1 MTDPA
6 HLPERL
12 RLQVVALVSAVLPS
26 VTPLPSPLRKVA
38 AFAPARRARLGNAL
52 IWAALTDDDFRGHAG
67 VQAAALPADVDDPV
81 DAAARA
87 WLSRE
92 AGWEAVVDE
101 AVAAL
106 GEVEVRDDKSQAELR
121 RLTAQVASLQ
131 AELAA
136 LRSGHRTELEGVKA
150 DHKVLRQRLGEA
162 RGLLRAGEV
171 ERDAALAGRDQ
182 AMAVAE
188 AATKAAEIDVRR
200 LRAQLEEA
208 EAGLAATRRDV
219 RTERDAATIRARLL
233 LDAVVES
240 ATGLRREL
248 GLPSV
253 SGVPGE
259 AVESE
264 LAGIDA
270 APTSS
275 APASPALLEQMLSKL
290 HCVERL
296 YLGALAFVGFHPLH
310 LRNCG
315 FAWGGSRAYERYGCA
330 ATGAHPPVPFALG
343 QLQVMA
349 APLAARLAASAE
361 ARALADR
368 AEDQP
373 NTNANEDAAIGLMV
387 SRLRNVTYVS
397 LSKNSW
403 HNLGCFPT
411 SGMYRPPAA
420 NSSVVVHR
428 LITIAALRYAWSV
441 LRDGAR
447 PNVVTCHNAALKWS
461 EGGVERL
468 RGWCKLCTAD
478 ETWKLPGKA
487 PRGCDDLG
495 GSRYYLARLRQSC
508 AELGFT
514 SGASTG

>member
-1 MTDPA
+1 MAQLTAVCAASNGSSNQQWSHHASPPDSSQ
-6 HLPERL
+6 RL
-12 RLQVVALVSAVLPS
+12 SCADYASRKPGWDAVRLVMGVATGPSNRKRRDAIRQTWMRWPS
-26 VTPLPSPLRKVA
+26 VGRSVVVCFAVGRRQVPKSLLVQLDAEASLHRDLLFLPVSDGCVSMVSIGKAYAYWSA
-38 AFAPARRARLGNAL
+38 ASRLTRGAPVMPFIAKA
-52 IWAALTDDDFRGHAG
+52 DDDSF
-67 VQAAALPADVDDPV
+67 VNLP
-81 DAAARA
+81 
-87 WLSRE
+87 
-92 AGWEAVVDE
+92 
-101 AVAAL
+101 
-106 GEVEVRDDKSQAELR
+106 
-121 RLTAQVASLQ
+121 
-131 AELAA
+131 
-136 LRSGHRTELEGVKA
+136 
-150 DHKVLRQRLGEA
+150 
-162 RGLLRAGEV
+162 
-171 ERDAALAGRDQ
+171 
-182 AMAVAE
+182 
-188 AATKAAEIDVRR
+188 
-200 LRAQLEEA
+200 
-208 EAGLAATRRDV
+208 
-219 RTERDAATIRARLL
+219 
-233 LDAVVES
+233 
-240 ATGLRREL
+240 
-248 GLPSV
+248 
-253 SGVPGE
+253 
-259 AVESE
+259 
-264 LAGIDA
+264 
-270 APTSS
+270 
-275 APASPALLEQMLSKL
+275 LLEQMLSKL